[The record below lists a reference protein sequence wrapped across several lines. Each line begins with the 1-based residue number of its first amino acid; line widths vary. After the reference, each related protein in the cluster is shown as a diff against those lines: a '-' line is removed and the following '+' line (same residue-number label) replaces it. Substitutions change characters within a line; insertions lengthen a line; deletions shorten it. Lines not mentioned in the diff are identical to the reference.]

1 MRGTGTSPRLEGER
15 NNNPPLQRKAGKR
28 QENTGTTSVGAV
40 ANAHNTLA
48 LFSWVLLVLH

>member
-1 MRGTGTSPRLEGER
+1 MRGTGTSPRLEGEG

-40 ANAHNTLA
+40 ANAHKTLA